1 MKLAEPQLLSEA
13 LAQGPFPV
21 ETALECALD
30 LADGLRQV
38 HEQGMVWGSLDA
50 DHVRI
55 AGGHA
60 KLLPPL
66 PSEGRLA
73 WPNPRYA
80 APERQA
86 GCVDDP
92 RSDVYA
98 LGVVW
103 YEMLTGSL
111 AGHAGPLDLKTEPL
125 ELALEGG
132 GAPPPDLARNLNAVL
147 AKCLARDLEYRW
159 QRVQKVVLELK
170 LLRLICRHA
179 HQPMWVA
186 PGPAAPV
193 PETVVADLVPV
204 AVGAGLLAMKAAAG
218 VGSAAEA
225 VALAPAE
232 VREPEVAAAAAAA
245 EPEPC
250 VEEPV
255 PLDGPATA
263 APPEGPATLQVEKV
277 KDDKPS
283 GIVCPKCSAPYVFP
297 SRSRTHVESL
307 LQRGT
312 SRVFRCHRCYYR
324 FARIGPFR
332 MSKPR

>member
-1 MKLAEPQLLSEA
+1 MKVAKPQLLSEA

-21 ETALECALD
+21 EMALECALD

-55 AGGHA
+55 ADGHA

-66 PSEGRLA
+66 ASEGRLA

-103 YEMLTGSL
+103 YEMLTGPA
-111 AGHAGPLDLKTEPL
+111 AGSAGRPDLRTEPL
-125 ELALEGG
+125 ELTLEGG

-147 AKCLARDLEYRW
+147 AKCLAPDAEYRW

-179 HQPMWVA
+179 HQPIWVA
-186 PGPAAPV
+186 PPPPQPV
-193 PETVVADLVPV
+193 PETEGVDLVPV
-204 AVGAGLLAMKAAAG
+204 EVGAGLLVMEAAAS
-218 VGSAAEA
+218 VESAAEA

-232 VREPEVAAAAAAA
+232 VREPEVAAAAS
-245 EPEPC
+245 EPC
-250 VEEPV
+250 VEEPA
-255 PLDGPATA
+255 PLDEPPTVEPP
-263 APPEGPATLQVEKV
+263 APPTVLLVENV
-277 KDDKPS
+277 RDDKPT
-283 GIVCPKCSAPYVFP
+283 GDVCPKCGAPYVFP
-297 SRSRTHVESL
+297 SRSRTHIESL
-307 LQRGT
+307 LQRGNP
-312 SRVFRCHRCYYR
+312 RVFRCHRCYYR
-324 FARIGPFR
+324 FAMIGPFR